1 VLYFIFIAGLQRVG
15 EYISEALHKNK
26 DNVNVKVQCKNSQAN
41 SEEIK
46 LGGFHIQADR
56 QNKIFQ

>member
-1 VLYFIFIAGLQRVG
+1 VG
-15 EYISEALHKNK
+15 EYIFEAQHKNK
-26 DNVNVKVQCKNSQAN
+26 DNVKVKVQFKNSKAN

-46 LGGFHIQADR
+46 LGGFYIQADR